1 MFAWT
6 NAALVDQV
14 AIETPSS
21 VAFSNFTPGTL
32 DAWGLGYE
40 ALAARN
46 PRLVYATGSTFG
58 PEGPDAEQRGADLA
72 GQAAGGLIARTGPSA
87 TGAGITTIP
96 NYELWVKNVNEAG
109 GLTMPDGSQRMIEVV
124 EYDNRSSNQDLVRS
138 IERLASQDKVDLILI
153 GHQPR
158 GQDGRYLFF
167 LPLDPIEPKLQYTLL
182 TADPNPTEVRLAD
195 ITPVAFTRG
204 TLITLADG
212 SQRAIE
218 NLAPGDKILTRDHGP
233 QPVRWVGHR
242 TVRAV
247 GAHAPVVIPK
257 GVLAN
262 ESDLIVSQHQRLFI
276 YRQGRRGLGETAEI
290 LVKARDLVDDDQ
302 VYIRGGGFVEYF
314 HVVFDRHEII
324 YAEYIPTESLL
335 INDASLGQLPEDM
348 AREVTQTLPDTAHDP
363 HYGTEA
369 DPDMLARLSPQDLR
383 RRD

>member
-1 MFAWT
+1 MPSPSKTKLSASYSAQVYPATEFEVLSGANMGDPIMPLDELCLGDVYHLLPQAQT
-6 NAALVDQV
+6 LELTVRADAASADGFLATGQG
-14 AIETPSS
+14 THS
-21 VAFSNFTPGTL
+21 VASGSDLGQPG
-32 DAWGLGYE
+32 DALQLEG
-40 ALAARN
+40 
-46 PRLVYATGSTFG
+46 RLTFM
-58 PEGPDAEQRGADLA
+58 A
-72 GQAAGGLIARTGPSA
+72 
-87 TGAGITTIP
+87 
-96 NYELWVKNVNEAG
+96 
-109 GLTMPDGSQRMIEVV
+109 PDG
-124 EYDNRSSNQDLVRS
+124 
-138 IERLASQDKVDLILI
+138 DKVDLIII
-153 GHQPR
+153 GHQPE
-158 GQDGRYLFF
+158 GEAGRYLFV
-167 LPLDPIEPKLQYTLL
+167 LPLDPVDAKLHYTLL
-182 TADPNPTEVRLAD
+182 SATTDPGEVRLAD

-212 SQRAIE
+212 TQRAIE
-218 NLAPGDKILTRDHGP
+218 NLTPGDKILTRDHGP

-314 HVVFDRHEII
+314 HLVFDRHEII

-335 INDASLGQLPEDM
+335 INDASLGQLPEEL
-348 AREVTQTLPDTAHDP
+348 AHEVSQTLPDASQDP

>member
-1 MFAWT
+1 MVRALYQVHNLSLQEFRAKMT
-6 NAALVDQV
+6 QAPKPNLRASYAAQV
-14 AIETPSS
+14 YPATELEVLSGVNHGDPMMPIDDLCLGDVYHLLEMAETQELS
-21 VAFSNFTPGTL
+21 VS
-32 DAWGLGYE
+32 
-40 ALAARN
+40 
-46 PRLVYATGSTFG
+46 
-58 PEGPDAEQRGADLA
+58 ADDS
-72 GQAAGGLIARTGPSA
+72 AGGFLSA
-87 TGAGITTIP
+87 KGGHKVAEGS
-96 NYELWVKNVNEAG
+96 ELGNPGDTLMLEG
-109 GLTMPDGSQRMIEVV
+109 RLTFMAPDG
-124 EYDNRSSNQDLVRS
+124 
-138 IERLASQDKVDLILI
+138 DKVDLILI

-348 AREVTQTLPDTAHDP
+348 AREVAQTLPDTAHDP

-369 DPDMLARLSPQDLR
+369 DPDMVARLSPQDLR